1 MMENKNFNEL
11 ICFKN
16 KYKKYERKDLIII
29 IKSTLKTIEI
39 GRASG
44 RERV

>member
-11 ICFKN
+11 ICFNN

-29 IKSTLKTIEI
+29 IKVLLKLLKKK
-39 GRASG
+39 
-44 RERV
+44 